1 MELPEIS
8 SCSLPPDFAAHE
20 RCWLVWPGNEAR
32 WDGQLDQVQSVC
44 AEVAAAIAEFEPVT
58 LLAGP
63 ESLADASIRCGANV
77 AALPLSHD
85 DPWLRDCGFAFAVAP
100 DGALRGV
107 VDALGQGSEA
117 RDGSALV
124 TKLLDHLGLSG
135 CAAPAGLITQRA
147 LTHDGEGTAI
157 ASERA
162 LLDPARNGGL
172 SRQEIEAAL
181 ASCLGIEKVIW
192 LLQGLTGKDGEAA
205 IDNLAC
211 FAAPG
216 VVLALSSD
224 DSEDENRP
232 YLEDNLACLKAAV
245 DAKERPLKVIEVPQ
259 PPRREAADGV
269 RLPVSY
275 LNLYIA
281 NQGVVVPA
289 YEEATDVAAL
299 QAISSAFPERE
310 VVQVSLRELVAFGGG
325 IHRMTLQQPKLA
337 GEA

>member
-8 SCSLPPDFAAHE
+8 SCSLPPDFSAHE

-32 WDGQLDQVQSVC
+32 WDGQLDHVQSVC

-58 LLAGP
+58 LLASP
-63 ESLADASIRCGANV
+63 ESLADASIRCGAKV

-85 DPWLRDCGFAFAVAP
+85 DPWLRDCGLAFAVAP

-107 VDALGQGSEA
+107 VDASGQGSEA
-117 RDGSALV
+117 RDKSALV
-124 TKLLDHLGLSG
+124 AKLLDHLGLSG
-135 CAAPAGLITQRA
+135 SAAPAGLITQRA

-162 LLDPARNGGL
+162 LLDPARNGGF

-192 LLQGLTGKDGEAA
+192 LLQGLTGNDGEAA
-205 IDNLAC
+205 IDNLVC

-216 VVLALSSD
+216 VVLALSSN

-281 NQGVVVPA
+281 NKGVVVPA
-289 YEEATDVAAL
+289 YEEAEDVAAL
-299 QAISSAFPERE
+299 QAISTAFPERE

-337 GEA
+337 GED